1 MTVFE
6 MSGKKNFSNKGRE
19 LIMGSVK
26 VEQLTKEFSGVK
38 ALYDIN
44 LDIQE
49 GEFFALLGPSGC
61 GKTTTMRCIAG
72 FEQPT
77 SGEIKIGDQVV
88 NQIPPNKRSCGMVFQ
103 SYALFPH
110 MDVFDNVAYSLNIKQ
125 LKVSHPLKRLSI
137 YIRMFNKKL
146 SKYPKDIEDRVR
158 KILEYVELDKY
169 ANRLTSELSG
179 GQQQRVALARA
190 LVMEPKVLLMDEP
203 LSNLDQKLRHTMRTT
218 IRRIQQDLKI
228 TTIFVTHDQEEAMS
242 MADRVAVMKDGQV
255 IQIGT
260 PTELYSQPASPFI
273 ADFVGTSNIL
283 PGKVISSKANESVVQ
298 INGKQIKS
306 TYQTDKEE
314 VNVIIRPENITILL
328 EGTPSS
334 DSDVNIFEGKINQ
347 STYLGSAVRYEVLVN
362 ENTLIVDTTYFSGRE
377 ILKEGTKVQLA
388 VSSERVLLI

>member
-1 MTVFE
+1 

-38 ALYDIN
+38 ALHDIN

-125 LKVSHPLKRLSI
+125 LKASHPLKRLSI

-146 SKYPKDIEDRVR
+146 SKYPKEMEDRVR
-158 KILEYVELDKY
+158 QILEYVELDKY

-283 PGKVISSKANESVVQ
+283 PGKVITSKANESVVQ

-314 VNVIIRPENITILL
+314 VNVIIRPENITILS

-334 DSDVNIFEGKINQ
+334 ESDVNIFEGKINQ

-362 ENTLIVDTTYFSGRE
+362 ESTLIVDTTYFSGRE

>member
-1 MTVFE
+1 
-6 MSGKKNFSNKGRE
+6 
-19 LIMGSVK
+19 MGSVK

-38 ALYDIN
+38 ALHDIN

-125 LKVSHPLKRLSI
+125 LKASHPLKRLSI

-146 SKYPKDIEDRVR
+146 SKYPKEMEDRVR
-158 KILEYVELDKY
+158 QILEYVELDKY

-314 VNVIIRPENITILL
+314 VNVIIRPENITILS

-334 DSDVNIFEGKINQ
+334 ESDVNIFEGKINQ

-362 ENTLIVDTTYFSGRE
+362 ESTLIVDTTYFSGRE

>member
-38 ALYDIN
+38 ALHDIN

-125 LKVSHPLKRLSI
+125 LKASHPLKRLSI

-146 SKYPKDIEDRVR
+146 SKYPKEMEDRVR
-158 KILEYVELDKY
+158 QILEYVELDKY

-283 PGKVISSKANESVVQ
+283 PGKVITSKANESVVQ

-314 VNVIIRPENITILL
+314 VNVIIRPENITILS

-334 DSDVNIFEGKINQ
+334 ESDVNIFEGKINQ

-362 ENTLIVDTTYFSGRE
+362 ESTLIVDTTYFSGRE

>member
-1 MTVFE
+1 
-6 MSGKKNFSNKGRE
+6 
-19 LIMGSVK
+19 MGSVK

-38 ALYDIN
+38 ALHDIN

-125 LKVSHPLKRLSI
+125 LKASHPLKRLSI

-146 SKYPKDIEDRVR
+146 SKYPKEMEDRVR
-158 KILEYVELDKY
+158 QILEYVELDKY

-283 PGKVISSKANESVVQ
+283 PGKVITSKANESVVQ

-314 VNVIIRPENITILL
+314 VNVIIRPENITILS

-334 DSDVNIFEGKINQ
+334 ESDVNIFEGKINQ

-362 ENTLIVDTTYFSGRE
+362 ESTLIVDTTYFSGRE

>member
-1 MTVFE
+1 

-38 ALYDIN
+38 ALHDIN

-125 LKVSHPLKRLSI
+125 LKASHPLKRLSI

-146 SKYPKDIEDRVR
+146 SKYPNEMEDRVR
-158 KILEYVELDKY
+158 QILEYVELDKY

-314 VNVIIRPENITILL
+314 VNVIIRPENITILS

-334 DSDVNIFEGKINQ
+334 ESDVNIFEGKINQ

-362 ENTLIVDTTYFSGRE
+362 ESTLIVDTTYFSGRE